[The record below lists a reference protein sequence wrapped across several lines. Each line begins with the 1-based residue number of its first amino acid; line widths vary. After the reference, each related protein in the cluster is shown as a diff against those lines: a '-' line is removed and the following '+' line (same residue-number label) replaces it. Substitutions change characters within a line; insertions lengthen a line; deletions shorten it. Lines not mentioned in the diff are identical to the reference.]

1 MRHGWSIAVAVAIA
15 GAPRPAAAE
24 RYALSMFHYNVQYV
38 AGGLVGFP
46 GWQGEMRP
54 EEVEDRIVTE
64 SLHPVLELY
73 AAHPTWGVDIELQG
87 YLLDVL
93 AARHPDTLELLRD
106 LALSGQAE
114 VVSFHYSDQLFIA
127 YPEVDWLRSQALTA
141 ATFAAHDIPLGTSV
155 FCQEGQSTAA
165 MASHMRALGY
175 TTMVWP
181 KNLWIEQHGDFLP
194 APLYGFGDVSLV
206 VGALGVLYEDG
217 PTQIEAQWTFFDDG
231 ELLATGDWNP
241 YFPEQFVIDQEALDA
256 YEAELMA
263 REAEGFIIATVQDY
277 VAAVSAEVE
286 PVAPPPLLDGTWQPG
301 STDGVA
307 KWMGDRSLWAVGGG
321 PHDRDNHV
329 RTLGYVAH
337 RELAAAETAAAVT
350 RIDARAQLDA
360 AWRL

>member
-93 AARHPDTLELLRD
+93 AARHPDTLALLRD

-114 VVSFHYSDQLFIA
+114 VGSFHYSDLLFIA
-127 YPEVDWLRSQALTA
+127 YRAVAGLRGLPPTA
-141 ATFAAHDIPLGTSV
+141 ARRPAPPPPLGAGV
-155 FCQEGQSTAA
+155 FAQEGRSAAA
-165 MASHMRALGY
+165 MPSHMRALGY

-206 VGALGVLYEDG
+206 VGALG
-217 PTQIEAQWTFFDDG
+217 
-231 ELLATGDWNP
+231 
-241 YFPEQFVIDQEALDA
+241 
-256 YEAELMA
+256 
-263 REAEGFIIATVQDY
+263 
-277 VAAVSAEVE
+277 
-286 PVAPPPLLDGTWQPG
+286 
-301 STDGVA
+301 
-307 KWMGDRSLWAVGGG
+307 
-321 PHDRDNHV
+321 
-329 RTLGYVAH
+329 
-337 RELAAAETAAAVT
+337 
-350 RIDARAQLDA
+350 
-360 AWRL
+360 